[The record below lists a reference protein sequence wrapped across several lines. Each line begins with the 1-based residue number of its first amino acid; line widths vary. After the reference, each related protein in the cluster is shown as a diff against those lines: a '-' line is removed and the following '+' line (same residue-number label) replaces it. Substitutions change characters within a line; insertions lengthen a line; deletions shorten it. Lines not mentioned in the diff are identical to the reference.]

1 MYFRGME
8 TRTQVQT
15 LAAAGGDV
23 SVAIAD
29 GVATIRFGHP
39 KGNSLPGE
47 LLRLLASTITSVGDT
62 PGVRVI
68 VLQSGGPGPF
78 CAGASFDE
86 LVSITTPDEGEVFFS
101 GFSQVILA
109 MIRTPQFV
117 IVRIQGRAAGGGIGI
132 AAAADYAVAV
142 RSASVRLSELA
153 VGIGPF
159 VVGPV
164 IARRVGMG
172 PFMAMSV
179 DADWR
184 DASWCE
190 SHGLF
195 ARVYDDVEGMD
206 RGIASLAATLATSN
220 PEAMRQMKAV
230 AWHGTDDWDVLLAE
244 RARMSGTLVLS
255 DFTRQAIAKFKAK

>member
-1 MYFRGME
+1 ME
-8 TRTQVQT
+8 TPSPEHV
-15 LAAAGGDV
+15 AAVAGGEV
-23 SVAIAD
+23 AVAIAD

-47 LLRLLASTITSVGDT
+47 LLRHLARTIATVGQT
-62 PGVRVI
+62 PDVRVI
-68 VLQSGGPGPF
+68 VLRSDGSGPF

-86 LVSITTPDEGEVFFS
+86 LVSIGTPEEGEAFFS

-117 IVRIQGRAAGGGIGI
+117 IVRIHGRAAGGGIGI

-142 RSASVRLSELA
+142 RSASVKLSELA

-184 DASWCE
+184 DSAWCE

-195 ARVYDDVEGMD
+195 ARVLDDVTAMD
-206 RGIASLAATLATSN
+206 GAIAALAATLAASN
-220 PEAMRQMKAV
+220 PDAMRRMKAV
-230 AWHGTDDWDVLLAE
+230 AWQGTEDWDTLLAE

>member
-1 MYFRGME
+1 ME
-8 TRTQVQT
+8 NRTPERVS
-15 LAAAGGDV
+15 AVAGGEV
-23 SVAIAD
+23 ASAIAD

-47 LLRLLASTITSVGDT
+47 LLRDLARTITAVGEM
-62 PGVRVI
+62 PGVHVI
-68 VLQSGGPGPF
+68 VLRSDGIGPF

-86 LVSITTPDEGEVFFS
+86 LVNIGTVEEGEAFFS

-109 MIRTPQFV
+109 MIRAPQFV
-117 IVRIQGRAAGGGIGI
+117 IARIQGRAAGGGIGI
-132 AAAADYAVAV
+132 AAAADYAVAL

-164 IARRVGMG
+164 IARRVGIG
-172 PFMAMSV
+172 PFLAMSV
-179 DADWR
+179 DTDWR
-184 DASWCE
+184 DSTWCE

-195 ARVYDDVEGMD
+195 ARVFDDVAAMD
-206 RGIASLAATLATSN
+206 SGIALLSATLAASN
-220 PEAMRQMKAV
+220 PEAMQRMKAV
-230 AWHGTDDWDVLLAE
+230 AWHGTEAWDTLLAE

-255 DFTRQAIAKFKAK
+255 DFTRQAIAAFKAK